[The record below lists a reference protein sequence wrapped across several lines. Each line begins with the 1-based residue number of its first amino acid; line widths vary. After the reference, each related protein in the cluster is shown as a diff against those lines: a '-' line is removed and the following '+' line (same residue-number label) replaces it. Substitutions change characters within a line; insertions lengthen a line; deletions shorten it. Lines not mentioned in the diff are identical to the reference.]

1 MRHSLSCSGLIPMVS
16 LANDVECRLVVAPRK
31 GWYQLSP
38 KDTTLTRFPVT
49 RRAQM
54 EMNRSPWG
62 PHGQARAEARI
73 CYNTKA
79 VFCTQEHAEAGVIV
93 AVVGGASR
101 ESGAALLIGPS
112 CGRRGVS

>member
-16 LANDVECRLVVAPRK
+16 QANDVECRLVVALRK

-38 KDTTLTRFPVT
+38 KDTTLTRFTVT
-49 RRAQM
+49 RRSQM
-54 EMNRSPWG
+54 ERNRSPWS

-79 VFCTQEHAEAGVIV
+79 VFCTQEHAEAGIIF
-93 AVVGGASR
+93 AIEEGPMRDGAYVPNF
-101 ESGAALLIGPS
+101 GT
-112 CGRRGVS
+112 

>member
-16 LANDVECRLVVAPRK
+16 QANDVECRLVVALRK

-38 KDTTLTRFPVT
+38 KDTTLTRFTVT
-49 RRAQM
+49 RRSQM

-79 VFCTQEHAEAGVIV
+79 VFCTQEHAEAGKIFTVEE
-93 AVVGGASR
+93 GAMRDGTS
-101 ESGAALLIGPS
+101 APQF
-112 CGRRGVS
+112 